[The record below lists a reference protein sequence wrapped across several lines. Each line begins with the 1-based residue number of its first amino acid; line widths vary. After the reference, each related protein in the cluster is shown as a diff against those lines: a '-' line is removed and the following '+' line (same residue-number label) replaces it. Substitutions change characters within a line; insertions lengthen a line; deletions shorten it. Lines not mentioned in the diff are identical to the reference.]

1 MNDDRCPRCGE
12 RILKMQVMLKD
23 DVLIEW
29 HFCIE
34 CGYDSSIGEEDGT
47 GEGD

>member
-12 RILKMQVMLKD
+12 RMLKMRVTLKD

-29 HFCIE
+29 HFCV
-34 CGYDSSIGEEDGT
+34 DSSIGDKDGT